1 MIKNHIKIA
10 WRALSGKKGFTSLN
24 IIGLSVGMAAAIL
37 IALWIQSEYSY
48 DRMYSTTDRLYQ
60 IYNKATFNGE
70 PSAYANTPGPLV
82 PALKADYA
90 EFEDAVRLASDECL
104 LSVGE
109 KHLKVEGAIVDP
121 GFLRVFGFPVLNGDT
136 HSALLNNSG
145 IVLSETLSKKLFNE
159 ENPVGK
165 TVRIDSSEQRLVTA
179 VLKDIPEN
187 SRFSAVGYL
196 LPYVTLKQRN
206 EDMDKSWTANNFRSY
221 ALLKEGTDPQSFN
234 EKIRNTIIRHT
245 KEAGHPVSTEVFLH
259 PATKWRLYS
268 KSENGQLVDGKI
280 AEVRRM
286 SRIAIFILLI
296 ACINFM
302 NLSTAQSEKRAK
314 EVGIRKVAGAR
325 RASLMIQFISESA
338 LLTFFS
344 AAAAL
349 ILVWLSLPAFNGL
362 VGKDMVIPWTAPL
375 FWSVLLLFIVI
386 TSLLAGSY
394 PAFFLSAFKPV
405 KVLRGG
411 LLQIRSG
418 FTSRKI
424 LVVSQFTFAIL
435 LIICTLVIKRQI
447 DYTKSRESG
456 YNKHNLVYTSLDSD
470 LRRNYELVKEDLL
483 SSGAVLAVNKSMGP
497 ISHQGSNGWGFSW
510 PGSGESAFETVFDWM
525 SSDGDFVKTMGVKL
539 LAGRDINIQQYPT
552 DSSALLVNEAAVKVM
567 NLSDPIGAIVKNGE
581 NNMHIVGVVQDFI
594 LGSPYEP
601 IEPLLV
607 MGPSSWFNY
616 INYRLNPQRPV
627 ADNLK
632 TIATIFKKY
641 NPMYPFEYTF
651 TDTEYQGKF
660 ESEER
665 MSQLSTLFMGL
676 TILIA
681 CLGLF
686 GLAAFTAEQRRKE
699 VGVRKVLGATVQGL
713 AVLLSKDFVKLVIIA
728 FILASP
734 IAYWMM
740 SDWLKDFNYRIS
752 IGWTVFAI
760 TGILA
765 ILIAVATVSFQA
777 IKAALTNPVDSLRN
791 E

>member
-1 MIKNHIKIA
+1 MINNYFKIA
-10 WRALSGKKGFTSLN
+10 WRNLSKKKGFTILN

-48 DRMYSTTDRLYQ
+48 DRMYATTDRLYQ
-60 IYNKATFNGE
+60 IYGKASFNGK
-70 PSAYANTPGPLV
+70 PSANTNTPGPLV
-82 PALKADYA
+82 PALKTDYA

-104 LSVGE
+104 LSVGD

-121 GFLRVFGFPVLNGDT
+121 GFLTVFDFPVLNGDAR
-136 HSALLNNSG
+136 SALLNTSG
-145 IVLSETLSKKLFNE
+145 IVLSETLAKKLFNE

-165 TVRIDSSEQRLVTA
+165 TVQIDSSEQRLVTA
-179 VLKDIPEN
+179 VLKDIPDN
-187 SRFSAVGYL
+187 SRFNAVGYF
-196 LPYVTLKQRN
+196 LPYITLKQRYGDIN
-206 EDMDKSWTANNFRSY
+206 KSWTANNFRSY
-221 ALLKEGTDPQSFN
+221 ALLKAGTDPLAFN
-234 EKIRNTIIRHT
+234 QKIKNTIIRHT
-245 KEAGHPVSTEVFLH
+245 QEAGQSLSTEVFLH

-268 KSENGQLVDGKI
+268 RSENGQLVDGKI
-280 AEVRRM
+280 ADVRRM
-286 SRIAIFILLI
+286 GRIAIFILLI

-302 NLSTAQSEKRAK
+302 NLSTAHSEKRAK

-325 RASLMIQFISESA
+325 RASLVFQFISESILLSGLSA
-338 LLTFFS
+338 LV
-344 AAAAL
+344 AL
-349 ILVWLSLPAFNGL
+349 ALVWLSLPAFNGL
-362 VGKDMVIPWTAPL
+362 VGKEMAIRWTDPL
-375 FWSVLLLFIVI
+375 FWSVFLPFILI
-386 TSLLAGSY
+386 TGLLAGSY

-405 KVLRGG
+405 RVLKGG
-411 LLQIRSG
+411 LLRIQSG

-456 YNKHNLVYTSLDSD
+456 YNKHNLVYTPLDGD
-470 LRRNYELVKEDLL
+470 LRRNYELVRQDLL

-510 PGSGESAFETVFDWM
+510 SGSGDSAFETVFDWM
-525 SSDGDFVKTMGVKL
+525 SSDGGFVKTMGVKL
-539 LAGRDINIQQYPT
+539 LAGRDIDIHQYPT
-552 DSSALLVNEAAVKVM
+552 DSSALLVNETAVKVM
-567 NLSDPIGAIVKNGE
+567 NLSDPIGATVQNSGNI
-581 NNMHIVGVVQDFI
+581 MHIVGVIQDFI
-594 LGSPYEP
+594 LGSPYDP

-632 TIATIFKKY
+632 TIAGIFKKY

-651 TDTEYQGKF
+651 TDTEYQEKF

-665 MSQLSTLFMGL
+665 MSQLSALFMGL

-699 VGVRKVLGATVQGL
+699 IGVRKVLGATVQGL
-713 AVLLSKDFVKLVIIA
+713 AVLLSKDFVKLVVIA
-728 FILASP
+728 LIVASP

-740 SDWLKDFNYRIS
+740 SDWLKDFNYHVS

-765 ILIAVATVSFQA
+765 VLIAVATVSFQA
-777 IKAALTNPVDSLRN
+777 IKAALANPIDSLRN